1 MRAAYARGV
10 RTIALLVLLSAL
22 TACAQAAPR
31 ADADPDVVDYS
42 CRVDADCAIKD
53 VGNCC
58 GRYPACV
65 NRDSP
70 TFPERVKAECERKGM
85 AGVCGFPVIE
95 GCACVEG
102 RCGATKG
109 GGAIR

>member
-1 MRAAYARGV
+1 VRA
-10 RTIALLVLLSAL
+10 ILLPVLLFAL
-22 TACAQAAPR
+22 AACAQAAPR
-31 ADADPDVVDYS
+31 ADIPAVPDTIDYS
-42 CRVDADCAIKD
+42 CRVDTDCAIKD

-70 TFPERVKAECERKGM
+70 TFPERVKDECQRKGM

-95 GCACVEG
+95 GCACIEG
-102 RCGATKG
+102 RCQAAGGG

>member
-1 MRAAYARGV
+1 V
-10 RTIALLVLLSAL
+10 RTTLLLALLFVLA
-22 TACAQAAPR
+22 ACAQAAPH
-31 ADADPDVVDYS
+31 ADANAATDAVDYS

-58 GRYPACV
+58 GRYDACV

-70 TFPERVKAECERKGM
+70 TFPDKVKAECAKQGM

-95 GCACVEG
+95 GCACIEG
-102 RCGATKG
+102 RCSAADG
-109 GGAIR
+109 GGTIR

>member
-1 MRAAYARGV
+1 M
-10 RTIALLVLLSAL
+10 I
-22 TACAQAAPR
+22 
-31 ADADPDVVDYS
+31 DYT

-70 TFPERVKAECERKGM
+70 TFPERVRAECAKQHR
-85 AGVCGFPVIE
+85 AGTCGFPDVT
-95 GCACVEG
+95 GCSCVEG
-102 RCGATKG
+102 RCTNIDAGERAT
-109 GGAIR
+109 R

>member
-1 MRAAYARGV
+1 MLPCMRMLPS
-10 RTIALLVLLSAL
+10 IVLLLAL
-22 TACAQAAPR
+22 AACAQAAPR
-31 ADADPDVVDYS
+31 DDAGPAAPEVDVR

-65 NRDSP
+65 HRDSP
-70 TFPERVKAECERKGM
+70 TFPERVKADCERRGM

-102 RCGATKG
+102 RCEAAEHAPGVV
-109 GGAIR
+109 R